1 MKIYNADKTRILN
14 ETEIDTSK
22 GCIID
27 DKILVGKTENSYNIE
42 EITNGR
48 KVTFKPEQNIY
59 ENIKVYIPYSKQS
72 SILDQIEELEDWFN
86 IYYRYWFEKCSR
98 KIAIGATLSDGTDP
112 NVKLKELYMIA
123 ENKAQL
129 LHNLRLQL

>member
-1 MKIYNADKTRILN
+1 MKIYNAEKTRILS
-14 ETEIDTSK
+14 ETEIDTTK
-22 GCIID
+22 GYIID

-42 EITNGR
+42 EIPNGR

-86 IYYRYWFEKCSR
+86 IYYRHWFE
-98 KIAIGATLSDGTDP
+98 
-112 NVKLKELYMIA
+112 NVLGK
-123 ENKAQL
+123 
-129 LHNLRLQL
+129 

>member
-1 MKIYNADKTRILN
+1 MKIYNAEKTRILS
-14 ETEIDTSK
+14 ETEIDTTK
-22 GCIID
+22 GYIID

-42 EITNGR
+42 EIPNGR

-86 IYYRYWFEKCSR
+86 IYYRHWFEKCSR